1 MEEKVTFDSDGLALA
16 GTVRGPA
23 GMKAGDK
30 RPAIVIMHG
39 FGGHQ
44 DGPQQRWS
52 SRQYA
57 EWGYM
62 TLCFDFRGCGDSEG
76 ERGHVTPAIE
86 IADARTAMAYLAGRD
101 DVDADRIALSGTSYG
116 AIVAISAAA
125 EDPRAKAV
133 IAQGGWGNSRNLFR
147 SLHPTEE
154 AWAKFTDMVER
165 GRKHKEETGEH
176 SRAHR
181 FDIVP
186 IPEDL
191 RPFID
196 ERSIFD
202 FTVETAQATLDFDP
216 ETVVAKVAPR
226 PLLLITSALD
236 QVVPPEGS
244 MELFRAAGQPTDLNL
259 FSGVDH
265 FMFGEDDPRVVNLVG
280 DWLAKY
286 FPAD

>member
-16 GTVRGPA
+16 GTVRRPA

-30 RPAIVIMHG
+30 RPAIVIMLG

-86 IADARTAMAYLAGRD
+86 TADARAAMAYLAGRD

-202 FTVETAQATLDFDP
+202 FTVGTAQATLDFNP

-286 FPAD
+286 FPAG

>member
-16 GTVRGPA
+16 GTVRRPA

-86 IADARTAMAYLAGRD
+86 TADARAAMAYLAGRD

-202 FTVETAQATLDFDP
+202 FTVGTAQATLDFNP

-286 FPAD
+286 FPAG